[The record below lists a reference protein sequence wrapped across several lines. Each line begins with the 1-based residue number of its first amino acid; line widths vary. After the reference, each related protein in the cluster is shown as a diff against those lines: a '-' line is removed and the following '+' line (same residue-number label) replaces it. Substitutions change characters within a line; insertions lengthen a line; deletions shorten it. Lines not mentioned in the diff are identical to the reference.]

1 MDRCDVDSIFDAIE
15 ESIDDSY
22 DHSFV
27 TEDLYVIINDVVNTT
42 NT

>member
-22 DHSFV
+22 NSFV
-27 TEDLYVIINDVVNTT
+27 TEDPYVIINDVVNTT
-42 NT
+42 NA